1 MKYKE
6 TPLKDITAYIY
17 KGIVPKYASQNDT
30 NIIRVL
36 NQRCNRNNL
45 ISLSNSRF
53 NNLDKRNVPNEKV
66 LKENDVLINSTGV
79 GTAGRVAQVND
90 LKEKMTVDG
99 HMIIIRP
106 AKTVNPVFYGY
117 AVIANQYKIEQLAE
131 GSTGQTEINRDRLLK
146 DIYIKLPSLDIQ
158 NKIANNLRI
167 LDNKISLN
175 NQINANLVDLI
186 NTIYNKFCGSFPS
199 INHETIKDIFCVKT
213 TTYKVSKNRNTNI
226 WHFSI
231 PNFDNGKI
239 GKLEN
244 TSDIKSN
251 KKLVNDFSVLI
262 SKLNPRFKR
271 VWAPDLT
278 SYPKYESVASPEF
291 IQVSGKDIEQQAVV
305 FAILNS
311 RNYSNFLVSNATG
324 STNSRQRV
332 KPQIA
337 YSYKIPFNTGK
348 MENLGRYL
356 KPLLQ
361 QIQQNEAENNNL
373 QNLKETLLVE
383 LF

>member
-1 MKYKE
+1 M
-6 TPLKDITAYIY
+6 
-17 KGIVPKYASQNDT
+17 
-30 NIIRVL
+30 
-36 NQRCNRNNL
+36 
-45 ISLSNSRF
+45 
-53 NNLDKRNVPNEKV
+53 
-66 LKENDVLINSTGV
+66 
-79 GTAGRVAQVND
+79 
-90 LKEKMTVDG
+90 
-99 HMIIIRP
+99 
-106 AKTVNPVFYGY
+106 
-117 AVIANQYKIEQLAE
+117 
-131 GSTGQTEINRDRLLK
+131 
-146 DIYIKLPSLDIQ
+146 
-158 NKIANNLRI
+158 
-167 LDNKISLN
+167 
-175 NQINANLVDLI
+175 I

>member
-6 TPLKDITAYIY
+6 TPLKDITAYIS

-106 AKTVNPVFYGY
+106 TKTVNPVFYGY

-175 NQINANLVDLI
+175 NQINANLVELS
-186 NTIYNKFCGSFPS
+186 NTI
-199 INHETIKDIFCVKT
+199 
-213 TTYKVSKNRNTNI
+213 
-226 WHFSI
+226 
-231 PNFDNGKI
+231 
-239 GKLEN
+239 
-244 TSDIKSN
+244 
-251 KKLVNDFSVLI
+251 
-262 SKLNPRFKR
+262 FKQ
-271 VWAPDLT
+271 
-278 SYPKYESVASPEF
+278 
-291 IQVSGKDIEQQAVV
+291 I
-305 FAILNS
+305 
-311 RNYSNFLVSNATG
+311 LVSNDLHEFTINDIGTVAGGGTPSKKIISYWNGNIPWLSPKDLSNKPRIFTSSGENYITQQGLDNSSTKLLPRNTVLFSSRAPIGYLSIAKNRIATNQGFKSVIPNKQYPFWFIYELLKVETPRIINEANG
-324 STNSRQRV
+324 STFKEVSGSRLKQHIVYVPKSSDVLRYNSIFISLFQ
-332 KPQIA
+332 
-337 YSYKIPFNTGK
+337 K
-348 MENLGRYL
+348 MMQSESEIDTLNSL
-356 KPLLQ
+356 KRALL
-361 QIQQNEAENNNL
+361 N
-373 QNLKETLLVE
+373 K

>member
-6 TPLKDITAYIY
+6 TPLKDITAYIS

-106 AKTVNPVFYGY
+106 TKTVNPVFYGY

-175 NQINANLVDLI
+175 NQINANLDEI
-186 NTIYNKFCGSFPS
+186 KTAYFDKSFNQQMQS
-199 INHETIKDIFCVKT
+199 NL
-213 TTYKVSKNRNTNI
+213 
-226 WHFSI
+226 
-231 PNFDNGKI
+231 NGKLKNI
-239 GKLEN
+239 TKITSGKRP
-244 TSDIKSN
+244 N
-251 KKLVNDFSVLI
+251 KKSDTKS
-262 SKLNPRFKR
+262 SKDKYPIVGASKVMGYTDNYLYNEPILTTGRVGTHGIIQRFR
-271 VWAPDLT
+271 EPVW
-278 SYPKYESVASPEF
+278 
-291 IQVSGKDIEQQAVV
+291 VSDNSFV
-305 FAILNS
+305 FKTDHEDYLFEILNHWI
-311 RNYSNFLVSNATG
+311 NYSALNRG
-324 STNSRQRV
+324 STQPLITQTDLKNIDIYVPTESELKKFERVSR
-332 KPQIA
+332 IL
-337 YSYKIPFNTGK
+337 T
-348 MENLGRYL
+348 
-356 KPLLQ
+356 
-361 QIQQNEAENNNL
+361 NL
-373 QNLKETLLVE
+373 QFSLIKQNRRLDQIKKTLLNK
-383 LF
+383 LLL

>member
-6 TPLKDITAYIY
+6 TPLKDITAYIS

-30 NIIRVL
+30 NIIRIL

-99 HMIIIRP
+99 HMIIIRTT
-106 AKTVNPVFYGY
+106 KTVNPVFYGY

-175 NQINANLVDLI
+175 NQINANL
-186 NTIYNKFCGSFPS
+186 
-199 INHETIKDIFCVKT
+199 
-213 TTYKVSKNRNTNI
+213 
-226 WHFSI
+226 
-231 PNFDNGKI
+231 
-239 GKLEN
+239 
-244 TSDIKSN
+244 
-251 KKLVNDFSVLI
+251 
-262 SKLNPRFKR
+262 
-271 VWAPDLT
+271 
-278 SYPKYESVASPEF
+278 
-291 IQVSGKDIEQQAVV
+291 
-305 FAILNS
+305 AI
-311 RNYSNFLVSNATG
+311 
-324 STNSRQRV
+324 
-332 KPQIA
+332 
-337 YSYKIPFNTGK
+337 
-348 MENLGRYL
+348 
-356 KPLLQ
+356 
-361 QIQQNEAENNNL
+361 
-373 QNLKETLLVE
+373 
-383 LF
+383 

>member
-6 TPLKDITAYIY
+6 TPLKDITAYIS

-106 AKTVNPVFYGY
+106 TKTVNPVFYGY

-175 NQINANLVDLI
+175 NQINANLANRYQLKYLI
-186 NTIYNKFCGSFPS
+186 NKLFLIAFSLLFSFLFWNIFLNMGVIVMLKFLILSSLIFGIKRFP
-199 INHETIKDIFCVKT
+199 ICF
-213 TTYKVSKNRNTNI
+213 
-226 WHFSI
+226 
-231 PNFDNGKI
+231 G
-239 GKLEN
+239 
-244 TSDIKSN
+244 
-251 KKLVNDFSVLI
+251 
-262 SKLNPRFKR
+262 
-271 VWAPDLT
+271 
-278 SYPKYESVASPEF
+278 
-291 IQVSGKDIEQQAVV
+291 
-305 FAILNS
+305 
-311 RNYSNFLVSNATG
+311 
-324 STNSRQRV
+324 
-332 KPQIA
+332 
-337 YSYKIPFNTGK
+337 
-348 MENLGRYL
+348 
-356 KPLLQ
+356 
-361 QIQQNEAENNNL
+361 
-373 QNLKETLLVE
+373 
-383 LF
+383 